1 MKDSERFRKFTVGKF
16 NDDTIRFLQDK
27 EAKFI
32 WSIHKAQIN
41 SGIWKQIRSGD
52 YVFFSQPKDNFRL
65 VGKLT
70 GKIINGNL
78 GKIMWPDSLDKNEI
92 SHFLLFSHLEK
103 TNIAFSQIIDNAES
117 KISVPVPG
125 LYKLGKKIRFSLT
138 KVKDTKPGDKKQPK
152 KPKPFTLHSTN
163 GPPEKNKSEVYRFIR
178 DSNLVRKLKDLYD
191 NRCQVCGY
199 TFEYDKG
206 KFYSEVHHY
215 NPLEE
220 DGPDDISN
228 MIVVCSNH
236 HAEFDYKMM
245 AIDIDERS
253 LINKKGNKVGEITFH
268 KNHRLDK
275 KNILSQMING

>member
-1 MKDSERFRKFTVGKF
+1 
-16 NDDTIRFLQDK
+16 
-27 EAKFI
+27 
-32 WSIHKAQIN
+32 
-41 SGIWKQIRSGD
+41 
-52 YVFFSQPKDNFRL
+52 
-65 VGKLT
+65 
-70 GKIINGNL
+70 
-78 GKIMWPDSLDKNEI
+78 
-92 SHFLLFSHLEK
+92 
-103 TNIAFSQIIDNAES
+103 
-117 KISVPVPG
+117 
-125 LYKLGKKIRFSLT
+125 
-138 KVKDTKPGDKKQPK
+138 
-152 KPKPFTLHSTN
+152 
-163 GPPEKNKSEVYRFIR
+163 
-178 DSNLVRKLKDLYD
+178 VRKLKDLYD